1 MKWSF
6 KVARVFGIEL
16 RIHITFFLI
25 VFYIAYIWGWGMD
38 NKLGWPGA
46 VYGAFLVSVLFICV
60 VIHELCHSRM
70 AQHYGAEVA
79 SITLLPIGGVSM
91 LKNMPE
97 DPKKELWVS
106 LVGPASNLVI
116 AVFLGIALILV
127 PGKVSAESAE
137 QFFDVVSGITLQGF
151 VTYMLIINVLLA
163 LFNMLPAFPL
173 DGGRVLRSILAQ
185 YMPYMKAT
193 RVAVTTGQVFA
204 FILGIAGLLSGAWIW
219 MLIAV
224 FIYFGAEQEGRGTE
238 VKSVLSKLTAGQAV
252 EANAKALSPEQPL
265 SEVVAIV
272 LHSFQEDFPVLDGG
286 SIVGVLTRANL
297 IGGLHNIG
305 PEAQVGQV
313 MEKDFPIV
321 EASTLF
327 SEVYEKMSASGVK
340 AVPVVED
347 GRLLGMVTLEHLSE
361 VFMLLNSTEKPL
373 LPQA

>member
-6 KVARVFGIEL
+6 KVGRVFGIEL

-25 VFYIAYIWGWGMD
+25 VIYAAYIWGWGMQ
-38 NKLGWPGA
+38 KTLGWPGA
-46 VYGAFLVSVLFICV
+46 AYGAFLISVLFLCV

-70 AQHYGAEVA
+70 AQHYGAEVD

-106 LVGPASNLVI
+106 LVGPLSNLVI
-116 AVFLGIALILV
+116 GALLGIALILV
-127 PGKVSAESAE
+127 PGKVSAETAE
-137 QFFDVVSGITLQGF
+137 QFVDVISGITLQGF

-163 LFNMLPAFPL
+163 VFNLIPAFPL

-204 FILGIAGLLSGAWIW
+204 FILGIAGFLLGAWIW
-219 MLIAV
+219 LIIAV

-238 VKSVLSKLTAGQAV
+238 VKTVLSKLTAGQAV
-252 EANAKALSPEQPL
+252 EANAKALSPGQPL

-272 LHSFQEDFPVLDGG
+272 LHSFQEDFPVIEGD

-297 IGGLHNIG
+297 IAGLHNIG
-305 PEAQVGQV
+305 PEAQVSQV

-321 EASTLF
+321 EASALF
-327 SEVYEKMSASGVK
+327 SEVYEKMNASGVK
-340 AVPVVED
+340 AVPVVE
-347 GRLLGMVTLEHLSE
+347 GGQLLGMVTLEHLSE

-373 LPQA
+373 QIPS

>member
-6 KVARVFGIEL
+6 KVGRVFGIEL

-25 VFYIAYIWGWGMD
+25 IVYAAYVWGWGMPD
-38 NKLGWPGA
+38 TLGWPGA
-46 VYGAFLVSVLFICV
+46 VYGAVLISVLFICV
-60 VIHELCHSRM
+60 VIHELSHSRL
-70 AQHYGAEVA
+70 AQHYGADVE

-97 DPKKELWVS
+97 EPKKELWVS
-106 LVGPASNLVI
+106 LVGPLSNLVI
-116 AVFLGIALILV
+116 AAFLGIVLLLV
-127 PGKVSAESAE
+127 PGKVTAETAE
-137 QFFDVVSGITLQGF
+137 QFADLIGGITLQGF

-163 LFNMLPAFPL
+163 LFNLLPAFPL

-204 FILGIAGLLSGAWIW
+204 FILGITGLMLGAWIW
-219 MLIAV
+219 LIIAI

-238 VKSVLSKLTAGQAV
+238 VKTVLSMLTAGQAV
-252 EANAKALSPEQPL
+252 EANAKVLSREQSL
-265 SEVVAIV
+265 GEVVAIV
-272 LHSFQEDFPVLDGG
+272 LHSFQEDFPVLEGG
-286 SIVGVLTRANL
+286 SVVGVLTRGNL

-321 EASTLF
+321 EASALF
-327 SEVYEKMSASGVK
+327 SEVYEKMNSSGVK
-340 AVPVVED
+340 AVPVVEG

>member
-6 KVARVFGIEL
+6 KVGRVFGIDL

-25 VFYIAYIWGWGMD
+25 IFYAAYIWGWGME
-38 NKLGWPGA
+38 KQLGWPGA

-60 VIHELCHSRM
+60 VIHELSHSRM
-70 AQHYGAEVA
+70 AQHYGADVA
-79 SITLLPIGGVSM
+79 SITLLPIGGISL

-106 LVGPASNLVI
+106 LVGPVSNLVI

-127 PGKVSAESAE
+127 PGKVGAESAE
-137 QFFDVVSGITLQGF
+137 QFAEVISGITLQGF

-163 LFNMLPAFPL
+163 LFNLLPAFPL

-204 FILGIAGLLSGAWIW
+204 FILGITGLLLGAWLWLI
-219 MLIAV
+219 IAV

-238 VKSVLSKLTAGQAV
+238 VKTVLSKLTAGQAV
-252 EANAKALSPEQPL
+252 EANAKALSPDQPL

-272 LHSFQEDFPVLDGG
+272 LHSFQEDFPVLDGDR
-286 SIVGVLTRANL
+286 IIGVLTRANL

-305 PEAQVGQV
+305 PEAQVAQV

-321 EASTLF
+321 EASALF

-340 AVPVVED
+340 AMPVVN
-347 GRLLGMVTLEHLSE
+347 GGQLLGMVTLEHLSE